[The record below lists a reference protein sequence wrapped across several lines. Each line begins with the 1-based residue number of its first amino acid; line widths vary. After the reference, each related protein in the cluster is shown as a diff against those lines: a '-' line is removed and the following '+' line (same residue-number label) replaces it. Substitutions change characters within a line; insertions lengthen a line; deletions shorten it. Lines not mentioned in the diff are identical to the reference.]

1 MCSSDLKGKTAGG
14 SVPLQDLV
22 VFTRQLATAGY
33 EVKHGHQTLRASFLG
48 GKIGGTAPLFERF
61 VLGNAETL
69 RGWNK
74 FDLTPRGATRAVH
87 GSIDYIYRALLLFWD
102 TGSAWN
108 VGDDPEQKQ
117 SLGVGLHSH
126 GFELAV
132 GFPVKT
138 GRANPV
144 VYVGMNF

>member
-1 MCSSDLKGKTAGG
+1 M
-14 SVPLQDLV
+14 
-22 VFTRQLATAGY
+22 
-33 EVKHGHQTLRASFLG
+33 
-48 GKIGGTAPLFERF
+48 LFR
-61 VLGNAETL
+61 
-69 RGWNK
+69 
-74 FDLTPRGATRAVH
+74 
-87 GSIDYIYRALLLFWD
+87 SWD